1 MKQEWIPYLVVAV
14 PLLPL
19 VASVLNAAIFSVAL
33 RRPSARMQYW
43 TILFSISALVLA
55 LAAHFSLLQL
65 HPTLAGEGS
74 ATIIAPQTWLTL
86 NYPLRLDWAFRFD
99 ALTSIMVA
107 VVLFIGLMVQIFSV
121 GYLSDRRNDY
131 ARYFAWLSFFMFSML
146 LLVVA
151 GNLFVFFLG
160 WEAVGLSSYK
170 LISFYVE
177 KDAAQ
182 RAGKKAFII
191 NRIGD
196 AALLIGMFAIFRVAN
211 TADFREIALAFS
223 KGSIAANHANFIAL
237 MVFIAAAA
245 KSAQLPLYTWLP
257 DAMTGPTPVSA
268 LIHAATMVTAGIFLM
283 LRLEPVFV
291 MAPLASTIVAWT
303 GALTALVAAFIAVAQ
318 TDIKKVL
325 AFSTVSQLGLMVLAV
340 GSGAY
345 AAAFFHLFTHAFF
358 KAMLF
363 LSAGAV
369 ITFRHHEQN
378 IRRMGGMVRSRPML
392 ALLFWLALA
401 ALAGLPGLSGFFSK
415 DHILGAAFA
424 LKSGGLVIGSIA
436 LLVSLLTAFYSF
448 RLGIIVFHGSAPL
461 LKRET
466 EDGRTAGSTASDSP
480 EHHAEEHTTEPSV
493 SFYLPLILLAAPAVA
508 AGWFGLPALFTGYES
523 RFFSYFNHNL
533 PVAPYDFVSQM
544 QWHLAHHSELLVV
557 VAGTSAALIGVTG
570 AIVWYGILRRR
581 PVAEGAY
588 HGILS
593 RLSLNKLYVDEIYQ
607 AVFVNTYRKIADK
620 VSDTDFRIIPAMS
633 DGMGQFVQA
642 VGGIIARLQ
651 TGALAHY
658 AAYSFAGILLLLLI
672 LLGTV

>member
-1 MKQEWIPYLVVAV
+1 MKQEWIPYLIVAV

-19 VASVLNAAIFSVAL
+19 VAAILNAAIYAAAW
-33 RRPSARMQYW
+33 RRPSARVQYW
-43 TILFSISALVLA
+43 TILISIAAVIFA
-55 LAAHFSLLQL
+55 LAAHFSVLHL
-65 HPTLAGEGS
+65 HPSLVGEGS
-74 ATIIAPQTWLTL
+74 ATIINPGAWLTL

-99 ALTSIMVA
+99 ALTSIMVP
-107 VVLFIGLMVQIFSV
+107 VVLFIGLMVQIFSI

-131 ARYFAWLSFFMFSML
+131 ARYYAWLSFFMFSML

-160 WEAVGLSSYK
+160 WESVGLSSYK

-237 MVFIAAAA
+237 MIFIAAAA

-291 MAPLASTIVAWT
+291 LAPQASMIVAWT

-369 ITFRHHEQN
+369 ITFKHHEQN
-378 IRRMGGMVRSRPML
+378 IRRMGGLVRSRPML

-436 LLVSLLTAFYSF
+436 ILVSLLTAFYSF
-448 RLGIIVFHGSAPL
+448 RLGIIVFHGKPSEA
-461 LKRET
+461 
-466 EDGRTAGSTASDSP
+466 DV
-480 EHHAEEHTTEPSV
+480 HHDDVHAAEPSV
-493 SFYLPLILLAAPAVA
+493 SFYLPLILLAFPAVA
-508 AGWFGLPALFTGYES
+508 AGWFGLPELFTGYES

-533 PVAPYDFVSQM
+533 PIAPYEFVSLM
-544 QWHLAHHSELLVV
+544 QWHLAHHAEMMV
-557 VAGTSAALIGVTG
+557 VAAGSAAALIGVVG
-570 AIVWYGILRRR
+570 ALLWYGLMRRR

-588 HGILS
+588 HGMFS
-593 RLSLNKLYVDEIYQ
+593 RLSLNKLYIDEIYQ
-607 AVFVNTYRKIADK
+607 AVLVNNYRKIADK
-620 VSDTDFRIIPAMS
+620 VSDMDFRIIPAMS
-633 DGMGQFVQA
+633 DGVGHLVQT
-642 VGGIIARLQ
+642 VGSIVARLQ

>member
-1 MKQEWIPYLVVAV
+1 MKQDWIPYLIVAV

-19 VASVLNAAIFSVAL
+19 IASVLNAAIYAVAW
-33 RRPSARMQYW
+33 RRTSARVQYW
-43 TILFSISALVLA
+43 TILISIAAVILA
-55 LAAHFSLLQL
+55 LAAHFSVVHL
-65 HPTLAGEGS
+65 HPALAGEGS
-74 ATIIAPQTWLTL
+74 ATVITPGTWLTL

-99 ALTSIMVA
+99 ALTSIMAA
-107 VVLFIGLMVQIFSV
+107 VVLFIGLMVQIFSI

-131 ARYFAWLSFFMFSML
+131 ARYYAWLSFFMFSML

-223 KGSIAANHANFIAL
+223 KGSIAASHANFIAL
-237 MVFIAAAA
+237 MIFIAAAA

-291 MAPLASTIVAWT
+291 LAPQASMIVAWT

-369 ITFRHHEQN
+369 ITFKHHEQN
-378 IRRMGGMVRSRPML
+378 IRRMGGLVRSRPML

-415 DHILGAAFA
+415 DHIIGAAFA
-424 LKSGGLVIGSIA
+424 LKSGGMIVGSIA
-436 LLVSLLTAFYSF
+436 ILVSLLTAFYSF
-448 RLGIIVFHGSAPL
+448 RLGIIVFHGQP
-461 LKRET
+461 
-466 EDGRTAGSTASDSP
+466 SDANVHDSHD
-480 EHHAEEHTTEPSV
+480 EHEHAAEPSV
-493 SFYLPLILLAAPAVA
+493 TFYLPLILLAGPAVA
-508 AGWFGLPALFTGYES
+508 AGWFGLPELFTGYES
-523 RFFSYFNHNL
+523 RFFSYFNRNL
-533 PVAPYDFVSQM
+533 PIAPYEFVSQV
-544 QWHLAHHSELLVV
+544 QWHLAHHAEMMVV
-557 VAGTSAALIGVTG
+557 SAGTAAALIGVIA
-570 AIVWYGILRRR
+570 AIAWYGLMRRR

-588 HGILS
+588 HGMLS
-593 RLSLNKLYVDEIYQ
+593 RLSLNKLYIDEIYQ
-607 AVFVNTYRKIADK
+607 VVFVNNYRKIADK

-633 DGMGQFVQA
+633 DGLGHLVQA
-642 VGGIIARLQ
+642 VGSIFARLQ

-658 AAYSFAGILLLLLI
+658 AAYSFAGILFLLLI